1 MTMTDFY
8 TKCEIL
14 KDFTVRYEEEYQEF
28 IEFNDIG
35 FPLAY
40 FNVERLAL
48 PSVDGMRF
56 IEETWDLL
64 LAEMDVDDTGF
75 EDLDDL
81 INNIPHQ

>member
-1 MTMTDFY
+1 MTDFY
-8 TKCEIL
+8 YKCRIL
-14 KDFTVRYEEEYQEF
+14 SEFAVRYEEEYQEF

-40 FNVERLAL
+40 FHNEELAMAK
-48 PSVDGMRF
+48 VDGMKYV
-56 IEETWDLL
+56 EETWALL

-81 INNIPHQ
+81 INSIPHQ